1 MVTHKAHNLEIN
13 GSNPFCAPT
22 GSIYIRND
30 GIKDKTKK
38 APGMYGEITV
48 IKLILTFCYFYIR
61 HQRKSN
67 IYK

>member
-30 GIKDKTKK
+30 GIIAHD
-38 APGMYGEITV
+38 
-48 IKLILTFCYFYIR
+48 
-61 HQRKSN
+61 
-67 IYK
+67 